1 MAVSIQAGWLNSMQS
16 VQNQSAEQG
25 GADRAAGSKQIFAG
39 SLKMPLD
46 PVAQR
51 RQQAREQAWNLVRNA
66 WNSDKDTDKSVQDRM
81 DHYTKMQQLQ
91 EEAKAAADDGNDDK
105 KVLQQL
111 YGVAPDSQEQKDLEL
126 LEREMNANN
135 GLGDGDFSEEESQRL
150 SELHS
155 GTLTEYQQR
164 ALELHKRVVH
174 FEKEA
179 RDAGSQMRG
188 DMAAIHSIGIERLK
202 HNPMLEAQQA
212 ADSVMKAANG
222 DIYGMLIQEGV
233 DHIDEKTEEAEEKA
247 EESVE
252 EKEENEEK
260 LEELKIRRAI
270 QRAVTEGTKEAVEEA
285 KEEAERSDA
294 PDMDVSE
301 GTEFVKGNSA
311 AEDVGQSLE
320 EIRNSMNLLEADL
333 KGIKVDQEI

>member
-1 MAVSIQAGWLNSMQS
+1 MFFLAGIKNQRRSADKDNRRHVRRVVALRAHAQSKGAQIRVHMEGIMAVSIQAGWLNSMQS

-164 ALELHKRVVH
+164 ALELHKR
-174 FEKEA
+174 
-179 RDAGSQMRG
+179 
-188 DMAAIHSIGIERLK
+188 
-202 HNPMLEAQQA
+202 
-212 ADSVMKAANG
+212 
-222 DIYGMLIQEGV
+222 
-233 DHIDEKTEEAEEKA
+233 
-247 EESVE
+247 
-252 EKEENEEK
+252 
-260 LEELKIRRAI
+260 
-270 QRAVTEGTKEAVEEA
+270 
-285 KEEAERSDA
+285 RS
-294 PDMDVSE
+294 
-301 GTEFVKGNSA
+301 F
-311 AEDVGQSLE
+311 
-320 EIRNSMNLLEADL
+320 
-333 KGIKVDQEI
+333 